1 MSVHDPIADML
12 STVKN
17 ATKVGKG
24 EVVVPYSNFK
34 EQLAILL
41 KREGFVAE
49 VRKFKEKGRAR
60 FSLAI
65 QLAYDKEG
73 NPKIRHLKRISRS
86 GQRIYSPASG
96 LRPPP
101 LGVKIVSTSQG
112 LLTDGEAR
120 KRRLGGELIA
130 EVW

>member
-12 STVKN
+12 SAIKN
-17 ATKVGKG
+17 AAKAGKE
-24 EVVVPYSNFK
+24 EVVIPYSNFR

-41 KREGFVAE
+41 KREGFVAG
-49 VRKFKEKGRAR
+49 VRKFKEKGSTR

-65 QLAYDKEG
+65 QLAYDEKG
-73 NPKIRHLKRISRS
+73 NSKISHLKRISRS
-86 GQRIYSPASG
+86 GQRIYSSAPG

-112 LLTDGEAR
+112 LLTNGEAS